1 MAQKIFVNLPV
12 TDLPRATAFYNALG
26 FAANPQFSNEM
37 ASCIVLS
44 EHNYIMLLT
53 HPFFAGFTP
62 KPIADAHQA
71 AGMLLAL
78 DCESRE
84 AVDAMV
90 AKALAAGG
98 ATYSEP
104 KDMGFMYSHGFTDPD
119 GHIIEVFWMSGPP
132 PG

>member
-1 MAQKIFVNLPV
+1 MTQKVFINLPV

-26 FAANPQFSNEM
+26 FPTNPQFSNEM
-37 ASCIVLS
+37 ASSIVLS

-62 KPIADAHQA
+62 KPIADAHQVSEV
-71 AGMLLAL
+71 LLAL

-90 AKALAAGG
+90 DKALAAGG
-98 ATYSEP
+98 ATYAEA
-104 KDMGFMYSHGFTDPD
+104 KDMGFMYSHGFADPD
-119 GHIIEVFWMSGPP
+119 GHIIEVFWMPGPP

>member
-1 MAQKIFVNLPV
+1 MAHKIFVNLPV
-12 TDLPRATAFYNALG
+12 TVLPRATAFYNALG
-26 FAANPQFSNEM
+26 FATNPQFSNEM
-37 ASCIVLS
+37 ASGIVLS

-53 HPFFAGFTP
+53 HAFFAGFTP
-62 KPIADAHQA
+62 RPIADATKTTEV
-71 AGMLLAL
+71 LLAL

-90 AKALAAGG
+90 AKALSAGG
-98 ATYSEP
+98 ATYAEA
-104 KDMGFMYSHGFTDPD
+104 KDMGFMFSHGFTDPD